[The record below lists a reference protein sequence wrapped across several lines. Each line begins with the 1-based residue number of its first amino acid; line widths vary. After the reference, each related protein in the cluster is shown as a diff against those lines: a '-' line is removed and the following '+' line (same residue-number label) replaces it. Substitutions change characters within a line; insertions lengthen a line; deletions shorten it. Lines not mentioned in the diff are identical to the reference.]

1 MEGNMLGTVI
11 GEEIVWTKLST
22 EFQTNSISS
31 LVSPKRQKSG
41 YWLKQKPKKNPWNK
55 VILAAALGNLS
66 MWRHLAMN
74 SCHSKCSGWVIKTV
88 TRIIKDKSYVL
99 TSLTS

>member
-11 GEEIVWTKLST
+11 GEEIVWTKLSK
-22 EFQTNSISS
+22 EVQTNSISS

-41 YWLKQKPKKNPWNK
+41 CWLKRKPKKNPWNK
-55 VILAAALGNLS
+55 VILAAALGNLPL
-66 MWRHLAMN
+66 WHHLDVN

-88 TRIIKDKSYVL
+88 TRIIKDKKLCTDISN
-99 TSLTS
+99 